1 VDAMESGNFKYTK
14 AFFVEMKEIGSV
26 ENRMAIE
33 YGTKVLLFRN
43 PKSDFNGFRKSQI
56 SSYTK

>member
-1 VDAMESGNFKYTK
+1 MLWRGNFKDIK
-14 AFFVEMKEIGSV
+14 AFFVEMKDIGSV

-43 PKSDFNGFRKSQI
+43 PKSDFNDFRKSQI
-56 SSYTK
+56 SPYAK

>member
-1 VDAMESGNFKYTK
+1 MESGNFKYTK